1 MKIDLHEIE
10 QRIAPRYLDVP
21 LRRKVTSII
30 GVEASIGA
38 VPWPSFTLL
47 AKTYV
52 HNGGKPSDI
61 VLLAEVLAP
70 GKLDAWRMARMLFE
84 VMPLPLNVYATTLG
98 TDNWR
103 EAYTACEEHR
113 EVWPALSAKL
123 LAGMIAL
130 DCLGGAL
137 FDGDTLNENPGVAAC
152 VVYSNPG
159 ATERIVAMACHAVE
173 GEEVAL

>member
-30 GVEASIGA
+30 GVEASIGT
-38 VPWPSFTLL
+38 VPWPSFTLM
-47 AKTYV
+47 AKTYI
-52 HNGGKPSDI
+52 HNGGKPKDI

-70 GKLDAWRMARMLFE
+70 GKIDAWVMVRMLFE
-84 VMPLPLNVYATTLG
+84 VMPPPLDVYATTLG
-98 TDNWR
+98 PNNWR
-103 EAYTACEEHR
+103 EAYTACEKHR
-113 EVWPALSAKL
+113 EVWPSLRAKL

-130 DCLGGAL
+130 ESLGEDIFNGETIEVNTGTA
-137 FDGDTLNENPGVAAC
+137 FC
-152 VVYSNPG
+152 VVYANPS